1 MKENKNHLVL
11 HRANHLDQI
20 LNVAAKTYPH
30 VVVHQ
35 IAQEL
40 HVKHVMA
47 QILVVHVLR
56 RWIAINHV
64 CVHEFLNQIFQKMLL
79 AKS

>member
-1 MKENKNHLVL
+1 MKENKDHLVL

-20 LNVAAKTYPH
+20 RNVAVKTYRH

-47 QILVVHVLR
+47 QILVVHVLLQ
-56 RWIAINHV
+56 WIEINLAY
-64 CVHEFLNQIFQKMLL
+64 VHEFLNQIFQKM
-79 AKS
+79 